1 MRVTVLQCHKQNN
14 YAITDSNT
22 CFRTFSA
29 AGSPQSGHGRYG
41 YAMTDHSA
49 APRDET
55 RVSPMIEKVP
65 QRPRHRMVDRVAAIM
80 ELVARSRDGLTLTGV
95 AKALDAPVSSTQG
108 LINGLVAVGYLD
120 ERDRVYT
127 LGTAPYLLNVIAGR
141 PPVTNV
147 SRAQLEAL
155 HTETGLTTALST
167 DVGDDLFYVDHVSSD
182 PHYAYI
188 AENRLR
194 RSLLR
199 TSAGWLLLADRE
211 RRDIWAYLNSRPAEE
226 AEIVEQFLRSLDELR
241 ETGICVAPGVAVDR
255 GDGVSVALRER
266 GRTIATVGVIGLREE
281 ITRRSD
287 DLAAICLRHAQE
299 WRMR

>member
-1 MRVTVLQCHKQNN
+1 MTE
-14 YAITDSNT
+14 
-22 CFRTFSA
+22 RTTA
-29 AGSPQSGHGRYG
+29 DGSGSGERL
-41 YAMTDHSA
+41 SVEK
-49 APRDET
+49 APE
-55 RVSPMIEKVP
+55 
-65 QRPRHRMVDRVAAIM
+65 RPRHRMVDRVAAIM
-80 ELVARSRDGLTLTGV
+80 ELVARSRSGLTLTAI

-147 SRAQLEAL
+147 SREQLEAL
-155 HTETGLTTALST
+155 HAETGLTTALST
-167 DVGDDLFYVDHVSSD
+167 DVGDDLFYVDHLSTD
-182 PHYAYI
+182 PHYAYL

-211 RRDIWAYLNSRPAEE
+211 RRDIWAYLNSRPASE
-226 AEIVEQFLRSLDELR
+226 ADIVEQFLRSLDELR
-241 ETGICVAPGVAVDR
+241 ETGVCVSPRVAVDG

-266 GRTIATVGVIGLREE
+266 GRTIATVGVIGKAEE
-281 ITRRSD
+281 IAARSD
-287 DLAAICLRHAQE
+287 DLAEILLRYAQE
-299 WRMR
+299 WGMR

>member
-1 MRVTVLQCHKQNN
+1 MTESP
-14 YAITDSNT
+14 TGD
-22 CFRTFSA
+22 
-29 AGSPQSGHGRYG
+29 GSESRGRP
-41 YAMTDHSA
+41 S
-49 APRDET
+49 
-55 RVSPMIEKVP
+55 VEKVP
-65 QRPRHRMVDRVAAIM
+65 ERPRHRMVDRVASIM
-80 ELVARSRDGLTLTGV
+80 ELVARSQSGLTLTAV

-147 SRAQLEAL
+147 SREQLEAL
-155 HTETGLTTALST
+155 HSETGLTTALST
-167 DVGDDLFYVDHVSSD
+167 DVGDDLFYVDHLSAD
-182 PHYAYI
+182 PHYAYL

-211 RRDIWAYLNSRPAEE
+211 RRDIWAYLNSRPAFE
-226 AEIVEQFLRSLDELR
+226 ADIIEQFLRSLDDLR
-241 ETGICVAPGVAVDR
+241 ETGVCISPRVAVDG

-266 GRTIATVGVIGLREE
+266 GRTIATVGVIAKAEE
-281 ITRRSD
+281 IAARRD
-287 DLAAICLRHAQE
+287 DLAEILLRYAQE
-299 WRMR
+299 WGMR

>member
-1 MRVTVLQCHKQNN
+1 MTEP
-14 YAITDSNT
+14 D
-22 CFRTFSA
+22 
-29 AGSPQSGHGRYG
+29 
-41 YAMTDHSA
+41 TDHEDR
-49 APRDET
+49 PRA
-55 RVSPMIEKVP
+55 SPMVEKVP
-65 QRPRHRMVDRVAAIM
+65 ERPRHRMVDRVAAIM
-80 ELVARSRDGLTLTGV
+80 ELIARSQTGLTLTGV

-108 LINGLVAVGYLD
+108 LLNGLVAVGYLD

-155 HTETGLTTALST
+155 HAETGLTTALST

-211 RRDIWAYLNSRPAEE
+211 RRDIWAYLNTRPAHE
-226 AEIVEQFLRSLDELR
+226 ADIVEKFLRSLDELR
-241 ETGICVAPGVAVDR
+241 ETGVCVAPRVAVDG

-266 GRTIATVGVIGLREE
+266 GRTIATVGVIGRADVIAE
-281 ITRRSD
+281 RRN
-287 DLAAICLRHAQE
+287 DLAATCLRYAHE
-299 WRMR
+299 WGLR